1 MKRNKVFGL
10 LMMLAIVYC
19 FCGCSDDSV
28 ENRSPAPVQNSMAA
42 SSPASSAKSTA
53 TPWKAPTATPI
64 RFKHR
69 KLDDGPVYYEWLYD
83 SKTDSYQYH
92 FLGKKDGTKCKKR
105 VHGPFARFR
114 YDRKKQCLTIFG
126 KGRLYSDAYYE
137 ADYPQWRDD
146 DRLYN
151 IEYPFPKNKV
161 KKLVIRSGVT
171 EINIAAF
178 AKFKK
183 LESVTLPD
191 SLTRIKKYAFVG
203 CKKLKKI
210 RIPDNVKWVG
220 DECFWQCRS
229 LEKVKIGK
237 AAARIGQLPF
247 YQCPQLNYI
256 TVVKGNP
263 RYEMKDGV
271 LYDDKYEAA
280 IYGYNDMDR
289 VVIRYGTKK
298 VARLAFAHH
307 RSLKQVRIPA
317 SVEILGGG
325 CFYACTELVQV
336 DFAVNSRCR
345 VWRNFPGIHTKDV
358 YEDEYYYMGCFG
370 ECVKLREIHIPDS
383 VVRIGFPFEGWKRQ
397 CSSLERVYIGRNVH
411 YGVGNSD
418 ISDCFYWGIKEGQK
432 LYYVVSPQNPY
443 YYSRNGKLY
452 KRNGKRIGVF

>member
-1 MKRNKVFGL
+1 
-10 LMMLAIVYC
+10 
-19 FCGCSDDSV
+19 
-28 ENRSPAPVQNSMAA
+28 MAQ
-42 SSPASSAKSTA
+42 SA
-53 TPWKAPTATPI
+53 
-64 RFKHR
+64 
-69 KLDDGPVYYEWLYD
+69 
-83 SKTDSYQYH
+83 
-92 FLGKKDGTKCKKR
+92 KR

-137 ADYPQWRDD
+137 TDYPQWRDD

-191 SLTRIKKYAFVG
+191 SLTRIKSMHLWAVKTE
-203 CKKLKKI
+203 KI

-298 VARLAFAHH
+298 IARLAFAHH

-317 SVEILGGG
+317 SVEILGEAA
-325 CFYACTELVQV
+325 FMRVQ
-336 DFAVNSRCR
+336 NWYR
-345 VWRNFPGIHTKDV
+345 
-358 YEDEYYYMGCFG
+358 
-370 ECVKLREIHIPDS
+370 
-383 VVRIGFPFEGWKRQ
+383 
-397 CSSLERVYIGRNVH
+397 
-411 YGVGNSD
+411 
-418 ISDCFYWGIKEGQK
+418 
-432 LYYVVSPQNPY
+432 
-443 YYSRNGKLY
+443 
-452 KRNGKRIGVF
+452 

>member
-137 ADYPQWRDD
+137 TDYPQWRDD

-178 AKFKK
+178 AKFKN

-237 AAARIGQLPF
+237 AAAR
-247 YQCPQLNYI
+247 N
-256 TVVKGNP
+256 
-263 RYEMKDGV
+263 
-271 LYDDKYEAA
+271 
-280 IYGYNDMDR
+280 
-289 VVIRYGTKK
+289 
-298 VARLAFAHH
+298 
-307 RSLKQVRIPA
+307 RSA
-317 SVEILGGG
+317 SFLSMS
-325 CFYACTELVQV
+325 
-336 DFAVNSRCR
+336 AV
-345 VWRNFPGIHTKDV
+345 
-358 YEDEYYYMGCFG
+358 
-370 ECVKLREIHIPDS
+370 
-383 VVRIGFPFEGWKRQ
+383 
-397 CSSLERVYIGRNVH
+397 
-411 YGVGNSD
+411 
-418 ISDCFYWGIKEGQK
+418 K
-432 LYYVVSPQNPY
+432 LYYCC
-443 YYSRNGKLY
+443 
-452 KRNGKRIGVF
+452 